1 MIFPNPIHVLKGDNS
16 KIMNLFQQLC
26 VYFFSVCDFTFY
38 GFKNKT
44 IILPGKKKKGL
55 TMTRIMMHGNKK
67 KPITI
72 IMRVS
77 TNAHVHKFKVNQWK
91 QLMLANENYDGFSS
105 IFHKN

>member
-1 MIFPNPIHVLKGDNS
+1 
-16 KIMNLFQQLC
+16 
-26 VYFFSVCDFTFY
+26 
-38 GFKNKT
+38 
-44 IILPGKKKKGL
+44 
-55 TMTRIMMHGNKK
+55 MTRIMMHGNKK